1 MCSYHKNNTN
11 ADFPAMAKLSS
22 KAVGKVHLIMKAA
35 SRAANLSL
43 GYRWEHLIQKEPGR
57 FALSQV
63 MMMKRDDINIC

>member
-1 MCSYHKNNTN
+1 
-11 ADFPAMAKLSS
+11 MAKLNS
-22 KAVGKVHLIMKAA
+22 KVVGLVHLIMMALQ
-35 SRAANLSL
+35 RAANLSL

>member
-22 KAVGKVHLIMKAA
+22 KVVGKVHLIKMALQKVE
-35 SRAANLSL
+35 SLSW
-43 GYRWEHLIQKEPGR
+43 GNHWEHLIQKEPGR
-57 FALSQV
+57 CALSQV